1 MIYEFDYEET
11 LQEIKDNFIK
21 IINLSNSLAD
31 NTSKYREFYTE
42 VGLEFSVARESI
54 KKAEYSLVIDCYT
67 YSEKLLKN
75 TIYHCLEFKTNS
87 NRHIN
92 SFISKKLNPEKFSPS
107 PKFKEFEEELNS
119 LSSGFK
125 FLLNVNFSKVEIYD
139 SMIKSRHRY
148 AHSNVYPVD
157 IKQYKSDLI
166 EMLEYLSWE
175 CDMFLNSFER
185 HNELEA
191 LFRSIISDSQKLK
204 KIHCGKKIRY
214 LTERESYKIN
224 VKEFRNNV
232 KIFNKKYLVELS
244 DISIFKS
251 VLEVLKKIEK
261 LNFNTN
267 SGTELAKMCIDLNN
281 ILR

>member
-21 IINLSNSLAD
+21 IIKLSNSLAD

-75 TIYHCLEFKTNS
+75 TIYHCLEFKSNS

-119 LSSGFK
+119 LNSGFK

-157 IKQYKSDLI
+157 IKQYKNDLI

-175 CDMFLNSFER
+175 CNMFLNSFER
-185 HNELEA
+185 HNELET
-191 LFRSIISDSQKLK
+191 LFKSIISDSQKLK
-204 KIHCGKKIRY
+204 KIHCDKKIRN
-214 LTERESYKIN
+214 LTERESNKIN
-224 VKEFRNNV
+224 VKDFRNNV
-232 KIFNKKYLVELS
+232 RIFNKKYLVELS

-251 VLEVLKKIEK
+251 VLEVFEKIEK
-261 LNFNTN
+261 INFNTN
-267 SGTELAKMCIDLNN
+267 NGTELAKMCIDLNN